1 MQKKGYT
8 AWIGTNTMR
17 NSLGIYTVSINGDTL
32 RGEIKHTEKAYNT
45 GALALSKDGKRLYA
59 ASEGM
64 SFMGYG
70 SGGVMSYRIDGGGKL
85 VYLNGTPFGG
95 NGLVASPWM
104 KVGTHSTRQIFTAA
118 AYLWCRY
125 AMMGWGLSERSSLPP
140 SRNTGCMLC
149 IGSKCWKAEI
159 ISQRSMLHRAS

>member
-45 GALALSKDGKRLYA
+45 GALALSKDGKRLFA

-85 VYLNGTPFGG
+85 VYLNGTPVWGQRPCCLALDESRNTLYSANFYGG
-95 NGLVASPWM
+95 SISMV
-104 KVGTHSTRQIFTAA
+104 
-118 AYLWCRY
+118 
-125 AMMGWGLSERSSLPP
+125 PP
-140 SRNTGCMLC
+140 SRNTGYMLC

>member
-17 NSLGIYTVSINGDTL
+17 NSLGIYTVSIDGDTL
-32 RGEIKHTEKAYNT
+32 RGEIRHTEKAYNT

-70 SGGVMSYRIDGGGKL
+70 SGGVMSYRIDEVGKL
-85 VYLNGTPFGG
+85 
-95 NGLVASPWM
+95 PWVLHHFR
-104 KVGTHSTRQIFTAA
+104 KYKWVKDLTH
-118 AYLWCRY
+118 
-125 AMMGWGLSERSSLPP
+125 
-140 SRNTGCMLC
+140 
-149 IGSKCWKAEI
+149 
-159 ISQRSMLHRAS
+159 